1 MNMSKALRALV
12 AVIAAIL
19 LFASVP
25 APAVTHTTVQWQL
38 ADPNPPDG
46 G

>member
-1 MNMSKALRALV
+1 MAKALRALV

-19 LFASVP
+19 LVASVP
-25 APAVTHTTVQWQL
+25 APAVTHATLEQQL
-38 ADPNPPDG
+38 ADPDVPDG

>member
-1 MNMSKALRALV
+1 MAKALRALV

-19 LFASVP
+19 LVASVP
-25 APAVTHTTVQWQL
+25 APAVTHGTVQWRL
-38 ADPNPPDG
+38 AGPEPPDG

>member
-1 MNMSKALRALV
+1 MNMAKVLRALV

-19 LFASVP
+19 LVASVP
-25 APAVTHTTVQWQL
+25 APAVTDATVQWQF
-38 ADPNPPDG
+38 AHPNFPDG

>member
-1 MNMSKALRALV
+1 MSKVLRALV

-19 LFASVP
+19 LVASAP
-25 APAVTHTTVQWQL
+25 APAVPDVTVQWQL